1 MKIQISFPDDS
12 QLSVQ
17 IKQLKNLGYTNPEM
31 VKAGIRILHKK
42 EFPPYAVN
50 KKTLKDVEEAMTPQ
64 EICED
69 VLGGEVFEEMG
80 VKKCRWQQGNLI
92 NVAPLTAI
100 KDQLK

>member
-1 MKIQISFPDDS
+1 MRLETTFPDDS
-12 QLSVQ
+12 RLTAM
-17 IKQLKNLGYTNPEM
+17 IKQLESLGYTRSEM
-31 VKAGIRILHKK
+31 VKTGIRILHKK
-42 EFPPYAVN
+42 EFPPYAKN
-50 KKTLKDVEEAMTPQ
+50 KQALKEVEEAMTPQ

-100 KDQLK
+100 RDQLK